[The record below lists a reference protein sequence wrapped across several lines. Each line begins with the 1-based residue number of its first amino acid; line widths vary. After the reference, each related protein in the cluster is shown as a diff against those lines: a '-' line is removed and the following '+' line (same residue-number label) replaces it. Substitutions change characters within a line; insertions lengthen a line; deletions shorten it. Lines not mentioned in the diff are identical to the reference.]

1 MTLTDR
7 IRFCLS
13 TSFGLGA
20 IPFAPGTWGT
30 LPGVAIYAA
39 AALWAPAP
47 ARVWLI
53 AAGLA
58 AACAVSVL
66 LVPWAER
73 HWGRKDPGSFVAD
86 EVAGFL
92 LVVLLWR
99 TSDLPLTLAWSFALA
114 RLFDIIKIPP
124 ARQAERIGGGWGVLL
139 DDLAASVQAAI
150 VLHAGSWLA
159 PGVFGANPW
168 VLGWSV

>member
-13 TSFGLGA
+13 TSFGLGCL
-20 IPFAPGTWGT
+20 PFGPGTWGT
-30 LPGVAIYAA
+30 LPAVAIYAA
-39 AALWAPAP
+39 VAWGAP
-47 ARVWLI
+47 ARAHVWLI
-53 AAGLA
+53 AAPLV
-58 AACAVSVL
+58 AACAVSIL

-86 EVAGFL
+86 EVAGYL

-99 TSDLPLTLAWSFALA
+99 TSDLALTLVWSFALA

-124 ARQAERIGGGWGVLL
+124 ARQAERLAGGWGVLL
-139 DDLAASVQAAI
+139 DDLVAAVQAAGA
-150 VLHAGSWLA
+150 LHVGSWLA
-159 PGVFGANPW
+159 PAAFGAQPML
-168 VLGWSV
+168 LGWAM